1 MSGSKITR
9 LREPSDR
16 FVITRESHILYTP
29 GDRVIGKRVMAI
41 QYALLSLGTGVI
53 SSSQVH
59 DTFHTVHIYMYR
71 VFMHKCIA
79 PLRASGRA
87 QVACACARISD

>member
-1 MSGSKITR
+1 
-9 LREPSDR
+9 
-16 FVITRESHILYTP
+16 
-29 GDRVIGKRVMAI
+29 MAI

-59 DTFHTVHIYMYR
+59 DMFHTVHIYMYR

-79 PLRASGRA
+79 QLQPSGRA
-87 QVACACARISD
+87 RVCIYVYIRVYRYARRHIYRIYIYISVIAF

>member
-1 MSGSKITR
+1 
-9 LREPSDR
+9 
-16 FVITRESHILYTP
+16 
-29 GDRVIGKRVMAI
+29 MAI

-79 PLRASGRA
+79 QLQPSGRA
-87 QVACACARISD
+87 RVCICACMCIDTQNVMHIDIWLFLLTS